1 MKEFSIPMA
10 LMDFVPVVL
19 FAVAAVMLQ
28 RELYYR
34 MGKGAFAL
42 FAAGTID
49 VICAG
54 FCKALYKLLYAAGIC
69 DLEPL
74 NSIFFPL
81 QSIGFLLAGLGVIA
95 MIRHKRSTEELK
107 SVAPVAVTG
116 TMFFVTIMIVGLG
129 LMFAGLCIFAA
140 RLKKPAVIVMF
151 VLSFI
156 CMLGM
161 GYLSSRDFS
170 SSAVNWVAQSVNT
183 VAQLLLLLGVLQLRK
198 QI

>member
-1 MKEFSIPMA
+1 MKEFTVPMA
-10 LMDFVPVVL
+10 LMDFLPVIL
-19 FAVAAVMLQ
+19 FAVAAVLLQ
-28 RELYYR
+28 REFYYK

-69 DLEPL
+69 DLEPF

-95 MIRHKRSTEELK
+95 MVCRKQSENELK

-116 TMFFVTIMIVGLG
+116 TMFFVSIMIVGLG
-129 LMFAGLCIFAA
+129 LMFTGLCILAA
-140 RLKKPAVIVMF
+140 RMKKPLVIVFF

-170 SSAVNWVAQSVNT
+170 GSAVNWMAQCINT
-183 VAQLLLLLGVLQLRK
+183 GAQLLLLLGVLQLRK
-198 QI
+198 

>member
-10 LMDFVPVVL
+10 LMDFVPVAL

-54 FCKALYKLLYAAGIC
+54 FCKALYKLLYATGIC

-74 NSIFFPL
+74 NSVFFPM

-95 MIRHKRSTEELK
+95 MIRHKQSTEELK
-107 SVAPVAVTG
+107 SVAPAVVTG
-116 TMFFVTIMIVGLG
+116 TMFFVAMMIVGLG
-129 LMFAGLCIFAA
+129 FMFAGLCVLAA
-140 RLKKPAVIVMF
+140 RLKKPVVIVLF
-151 VLSFI
+151 VLSFV

-161 GYLSSRDFS
+161 GYLSSRDFT
-170 SSAVNWVAQSVNT
+170 SASVNWIAQSVNT
-183 VAQLLLLLGVLQLRK
+183 AAQLLLLLGVLQLRK
-198 QI
+198 